1 MMMENLYFR
10 WNLFVCI
17 SHTRCTS
24 HNVSPVTGAVFLS
37 EVNIPA
43 LKKVGVNPAEFVE
56 VLKRFIAIRVAQ

>member
-43 LKKVGVNPAEFVE
+43 QIGRASCRE
-56 VLKRFIAIRVAQ
+56 RV